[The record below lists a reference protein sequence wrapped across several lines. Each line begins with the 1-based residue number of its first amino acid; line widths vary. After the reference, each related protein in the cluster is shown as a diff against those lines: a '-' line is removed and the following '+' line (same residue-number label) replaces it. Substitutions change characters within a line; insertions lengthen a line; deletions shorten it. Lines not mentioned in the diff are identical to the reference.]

1 MATRIARGALIGVF
15 LGVVGGISLS
25 YGIHFFKL
33 LSVRKADYQTSDVSL
48 VENADTE
55 SLASSVEAFNEYET
69 PYCDSLE
76 DAILRFHVRA
86 NSNSEADIALKY
98 KVRDDILM
106 AIGGELSGDKSRE
119 QVMAYLND
127 NLDYI
132 KEIAERSI
140 REAGYTYKV
149 KAYIS
154 RDYFPIR
161 QYGEL
166 VLPAGEYEALRVDIG
181 EARGENFWCILYPMM
196 CYPMEAGAVVSKED
210 GEKLQEVLSE
220 EDYNKLFIDHD
231 LDKDDKV
238 TVKFKLL
245 EVLGL

>member
-1 MATRIARGALIGVF
+1 MATRIARGALIGIF
-15 LGVVGGISLS
+15 LGVVGGISIS
-25 YGIHFFKL
+25 YGIHFFRL
-33 LSVRKADYQTSDVSL
+33 LNISKADRQISDVSF
-48 VENADTE
+48 VENSDSE
-55 SLASSVEAFNEYET
+55 SMSEAVEAFKEYET
-69 PYCDSLE
+69 SYCDSLE

-86 NSNSEADIALKY
+86 NSNSEEDIALKY

-106 AIGGELSGDKSRE
+106 TIGSELKGDKTRE

-132 KEIAERSI
+132 KEIAEKSI

-154 RDYFPIR
+154 KDYFPIR

-196 CYPMEAGAVVSKED
+196 CYPYEAGAVVTKED
-210 GEKLQEVLSE
+210 GEKLEEVLGE
-220 EDYNKLFIDHD
+220 EDYEKLFVKYD

-238 TVKFKLL
+238 EVRFKLL
-245 EVLGL
+245 EMLGF

>member
-25 YGIHFFKL
+25 YGIHFLRL
-33 LSVRKADYQTSDVSL
+33 LKISKADYQTSDVSL
-48 VENADTE
+48 VENADSE
-55 SLASSVEAFNEYET
+55 SMEEAAFAFNEYET

-86 NSNSEADIALKY
+86 NSNSEADLALKY
-98 KVRDDILM
+98 RVRDDILM
-106 AIGGELSGDKSRE
+106 RIGGELSGDKTRE
-119 QVMAYLND
+119 EIMDYLND
-127 NLDYI
+127 NLDYV
-132 KEIAERSI
+132 KEIAEQTI
-140 REAGYTYKV
+140 REAGYNYKV
-149 KAYIS
+149 RVYIS
-154 RDYFPIR
+154 KDYFPIR

-181 EARGENFWCILYPMM
+181 EARGENFWCILYPMI

-210 GEKLQEVLSE
+210 GEKLQEVLGE
-220 EDYNKLFIDHD
+220 EDYKKLFIDHD

-238 TVKFKLL
+238 KVKFKLL

>member
-15 LGVVGGISLS
+15 LGVVGGISIS
-25 YGIHFFKL
+25 YGVHFLKL
-33 LSVRKADYQTSDVSL
+33 LKISKAGYQEEDVSL
-48 VENADTE
+48 VENADSETKME
-55 SLASSVEAFNEYET
+55 VVEAFNEYET

-86 NSNSEADIALKY
+86 NSNSEDDLALKY

-106 AIGGELSGDKSRE
+106 RIGSELSGDKSRDE
-119 QVMAYLND
+119 IMEYLND

-132 KEIAERSI
+132 KEIAEQSI
-140 REAGYTYKV
+140 RDAGYAYKV
-149 KAYIS
+149 RVYIS
-154 RDYFPIR
+154 KDYFPIR

-210 GEKLQEVLSE
+210 GEKLQEVLGE
-220 EDYNKLFIDHD
+220 EDYKKLFVDHD
-231 LDKDDKV
+231 QDKDEKV
-238 TVKFKLL
+238 TVKLKLL